1 MKLASTLLTVLM
13 LSNCYSQEKNCS
25 AFRTGTFSYAD
36 KEMPY
41 RIVRDESIQIET
53 NTDTGDELHTSIEWK
68 SDCEYILTYIKIKYP
83 KRDMNCLL
91 GTKIFV
97 KILETNEN
105 RMKVHVKSKVL
116 DNEYEFIKVGNTFT
130 EKSKD

>member
-1 MKLASTLLTVLM
+1 MKLGSTLLMVLM
-13 LSNCYSQEKNCS
+13 LTNCYAQEKNCS
-25 AFRTGTFSYAD
+25 YFRTGTFSYAD

-41 RIVRDESIQIET
+41 GIVRNESIQIET

-83 KRDMNCLL
+83 KRDMNYLL

-105 RMKVHVKSKVL
+105 RMKVHVKSDVL

-130 EKSKD
+130 E

>member
-1 MKLASTLLTVLM
+1 MKLGFTLLMVLM
-13 LSNCYSQEKNCS
+13 LNSCYAQEKNCS
-25 AFRTGTFSYAD
+25 YFRTGTFSYAD

-41 RIVRDESIQIET
+41 RIVRNESIQIET

-83 KRDMNCLL
+83 KRDMNYLL

-105 RMKVHVKSKVL
+105 LMKVHVKSNVL
-116 DNEYEFIKVGNTFT
+116 DNEYEFIKI
-130 EKSKD
+130 K

>member
-1 MKLASTLLTVLM
+1 MKLGFTLLMVLM
-13 LSNCYSQEKNCS
+13 LNSCYTQEKNCS
-25 AFRTGTFSYAD
+25 YFRTGTFSYAD
-36 KEMPY
+36 KEIPY
-41 RIVRDESIQIET
+41 RIVRNESIQIET

-83 KRDMNCLL
+83 KRDMNYLL

-105 RMKVHVKSKVL
+105 LMKVHVKSNVL
-116 DNEYEFIKVGNTFT
+116 DNEYEFIKI
-130 EKSKD
+130 K

>member
-1 MKLASTLLTVLM
+1 MKLGFTLLMVL
-13 LSNCYSQEKNCS
+13 LLNSCYAQEKNCS
-25 AFRTGTFSYAD
+25 YFRTGTFSYAD

-41 RIVRDESIQIET
+41 RIVRNESVQIET

-83 KRDMNCLL
+83 KRDMNYLL

-105 RMKVHVKSKVL
+105 LMKVHVKSNVL
-116 DNEYEFIKVGNTFT
+116 DNEYEFIKI
-130 EKSKD
+130 E

>member
-1 MKLASTLLTVLM
+1 MRLTASLLLILTM
-13 LSNCYSQEKNCS
+13 YCKSYSQEKNCS
-25 AFRTGTFSYAD
+25 AFWTGTFSYAD

-83 KRDMNCLL
+83 KRDMNYLL

-97 KILETNEN
+97 KILETNGN
-105 RMKVHVKSKVL
+105 RMKVHVKSNVL

-130 EKSKD
+130 E

>member
-1 MKLASTLLTVLM
+1 MKLGFTLLMVLM
-13 LSNCYSQEKNCS
+13 LNSCYAQEKNCS
-25 AFRTGTFSYAD
+25 YFRTGTFSYAD
-36 KEMPY
+36 KEIPY
-41 RIVRDESIQIET
+41 RIVRNESIQIET

-83 KRDMNCLL
+83 KRDMNYLL

-105 RMKVHVKSKVL
+105 LMKVHVKSNVL
-116 DNEYEFIKVGNTFT
+116 DNEYEFIKI
-130 EKSKD
+130 K